1 MVQNLVPLTIKFG
14 WYLAGPCSKENI
26 KYFLSLF
33 SWMELSSNTEME
45 TPNEDMSILIICQEH

>member
-14 WYLAGPCSKENI
+14 LYLPGPCSKEHI

-33 SWMELSSNTEME
+33 SWMGLSANTELE
-45 TPNEDMSILIICQEH
+45 TPNEDTIF